1 MLEAFNGKP
10 MLWRWFGVGATANA
24 RAASSTS
31 TSTSARAAA
40 SRTARSRGMPAGEG
54 KALWDLSFTLEARDD
69 AEMPERLIGGATFC
83 RVHTAAM
90 PTLAEDAGG
99 AVRLQTGDSWAW

>member
-1 MLEAFNGKP
+1 
-10 MLWRWFGVGATANA
+10 
-24 RAASSTS
+24 
-31 TSTSARAAA
+31 
-40 SRTARSRGMPAGEG
+40 MPAGEG

-90 PTLAEDAGG
+90 PTLAEDAGRGRPAADGRLVGVVRG
-99 AVRLQTGDSWAW
+99 ARPTVRFGRSVLM

>member
-1 MLEAFNGKP
+1 MGPRGPGGCTGGRIKNRAF
-10 MLWRWFGVGATANA
+10 A
-24 RAASSTS
+24 
-31 TSTSARAAA
+31 
-40 SRTARSRGMPAGEG
+40 RGMPAGEG

-83 RVHTAAM
+83 RVPTAAM